1 VADLSV
7 EFAGLRLMN
16 PFILA
21 SAPPTAKGEMI
32 QRAFDAGWAG
42 AVTKTIALEPARD
55 VQPRL
60 ARLAAGNRIIGLEN
74 IELISQRS
82 LDAWIKDLD
91 EIKRR
96 YPDHILFASLMGAVV
111 REEWHSLVQ
120 QVQQTGVD
128 GLELNFGCPH
138 GMPEKGMGAA
148 QGQDPVIAGD
158 ITRWV
163 KEVAAL
169 PVMVKLTPNVTDI
182 VKIAQACEEAGADAI
197 SAINTVSVLIGVDL
211 DRLEPLPSVD
221 GTTAIGG
228 YSGPAVKPIGLRCI
242 AQLAKGTKLPLS
254 GIGGVASWE
263 DAAEYILAGACTVQ
277 VCTAVML
284 RGYKIVEKMKSGL
297 SDYLDEKGFGSVAE
311 MRGYVLPRITAHE
324 GLDFAHKV
332 VASID
337 EALCTKCGLC
347 HTACL
352 DGGWQAIEM
361 QSREVYPRVRADKCD
376 GCSLCTH
383 VCPVEGCITLAVL

>member
-7 EFAGLRLMN
+7 EFAGLRLPN
-16 PFILA
+16 PFLLA
-21 SAPPTAKGEMI
+21 SAPPTANGEMI

-60 ARLAAGNRIIGLEN
+60 ARLAAGNRLIGLEN

-163 KEVAAL
+163 KEVATL

-182 VKIAQACEEAGADAI
+182 VQIAQACGEAGADAI
-197 SAINTVSVLIGVDL
+197 SAINTVSVLMGVDL
-211 DRLEPLPSVD
+211 DSLEPLPSVD
-221 GTTAIGG
+221 GATAFGG
-228 YSGPAVKPIGLRCI
+228 YSGPAVKPIGLRCMV
-242 AQLAKGTKLPLS
+242 QLAKGTKLPLS
-254 GIGGVASWE
+254 GIGGVASWQ
-263 DAAEYILAGACTVQ
+263 DAAEYILAGASMVQ

-284 RGYKIVEKMKSGL
+284 RGYRIVEKMKNGL
-297 SDYLDEKGFGSVAE
+297 SDYLEKKGFGSVAE
-311 MRGYVLPRITAHE
+311 MRGYVLPKISTHE
-324 GLDFAHKV
+324 GLDFEHKV

-347 HTACL
+347 YTACR

-361 QSREVYPRVRADKCD
+361 QSREVYPRVRTDKCD
-376 GCSLCTH
+376 GCSLCKH
-383 VCPVEGCITLAVL
+383 VCPVEGCITLLVL

>member
-1 VADLSV
+1 
-7 EFAGLRLMN
+7 
-16 PFILA
+16 
-21 SAPPTAKGEMI
+21 
-32 QRAFDAGWAG
+32 
-42 AVTKTIALEPARD
+42 
-55 VQPRL
+55 
-60 ARLAAGNRIIGLEN
+60 
-74 IELISQRS
+74 
-82 LDAWIKDLD
+82 
-91 EIKRR
+91 
-96 YPDHILFASLMGAVV
+96 MGAVV

-120 QVQQTGVD
+120 QIQQTGID

-182 VKIAQACEEAGADAI
+182 VEIAQACEEAGADAI

-228 YSGPAVKPIGLRCI
+228 YSGPAVKPIGLRCMV
-242 AQLAKGTKLPLS
+242 QLAKGTKLPLS

-263 DAAEYILAGACTVQ
+263 DAAEYILAGASTVQ

-284 RGYKIVEKMKSGL
+284 RGYNIVEKMKNGL

-311 MRGYVLPRITAHE
+311 MRGYVLPKITAHE
-324 GLDFAHKV
+324 GLAFAHKV

-383 VCPVEGCITLAVL
+383 VCPVEGCITLLVL

>member
-1 VADLSV
+1 
-7 EFAGLRLMN
+7 MN

-82 LDAWIKDLD
+82 LDAWIRDLD

-182 VKIAQACEEAGADAI
+182 VEIAQACEEAGADAI

-228 YSGPAVKPIGLRCI
+228 YSGPAVKPIGLRCMV
-242 AQLAKGTKLPLS
+242 QLAKGTKLPLS

-263 DAAEYILAGACTVQ
+263 DAAEYILAGASTVQ

-284 RGYKIVEKMKSGL
+284 RGYNIVEKMKNGL

-311 MRGYVLPRITAHE
+311 MRGYVLPKITAHE
-324 GLDFAHKV
+324 GLAFAHKV

-383 VCPVEGCITLAVL
+383 VCPVEGCITLLVL

>member
-1 VADLSV
+1 VADLGV
-7 EFAGLRLMN
+7 EFAGLKLLN
-16 PFILA
+16 PFLLA

-42 AVTKTIALEPARD
+42 AVTKTIALEPTRD

-60 ARLAAGNRIIGLEN
+60 ARLTAGNRIIGLEN

-82 LDAWIKDLD
+82 LETWLRDL
-91 EIKRR
+91 EETKSR
-96 YPDHILFASLMGAVV
+96 YPRHILFASLMGPVL
-111 REEWHSLVQ
+111 REEWHSLVRQ
-120 QVQQTGVD
+120 IQQTGVD

-148 QGQDPVIAGD
+148 QGQDPNIAGD

-163 KEVAAL
+163 KEVSTL

-182 VKIAQACEEAGADAI
+182 VQIARACEEAGADAI
-197 SAINTVSVLIGVDL
+197 SAINTVSVLMGVDL

-221 GTTAIGG
+221 GTTALGG

-242 AQLAKGTKLPLS
+242 VQLAQGTRLPLS
-254 GIGGVASWE
+254 GIGGVTGWE
-263 DAAEYILAGACTVQ
+263 DAAEYILAGASTVQ

-297 SDYLDEKGFGSVAE
+297 SDYMEKKGFESVAE
-311 MRGYVLPRITAHE
+311 MRGRVLPKISAHE
-324 GLDFAHKV
+324 ALDFGHKV

-337 EALCTKCGLC
+337 EGLCTKCGLC
-347 HTACL
+347 HTACR

-361 QSREVYPRVRADKCD
+361 ESREVYPRVRTDKCN

-383 VCPVEGCITLAVL
+383 VCLVEGCITLLTL